1 MDPRNPSAPR
11 AQWYGRQS
19 PYLHAHPSYYF
30 PYPSY
35 PPYASFPYFPQPI
48 GPYICYQR
56 PPPSALAVRPLSLA
70 MQGLPNVA
78 APPASALAETA
89 PRQQTSPTVNAAP
102 TEESKISHRKEN
114 GVYKCH
120 KCERTYLS
128 YPALYTH
135 NKLKHPTPQLSS
147 STKTTNRGRPK
158 KNGKDGEKPPDFEE
172 IFRKGGRSGGPCDCL
187 ESFKE
192 AHRVVCEK
200 FEKYKEL
207 DTHPTFV
214 ELKKLAQD
222 TALPKFAAPKR
233 VNVKESFMAKRKKK
247 CDEVFANYIAF
258 MKERSNIQYCRTV
271 IIFCLLYRECL
282 NHLSDRLEQEKKNL
296 PESVVMQEEGEEYCL
311 RNNAEQMPDV
321 CNDFMGR
328 FLSEWRDAVSAEEM
342 RELTFHFCNWV
353 FFNGYSC
360 SLVQVNAAGENRD
373 AGERSQLE
381 SEDVA
386 RNMQN
391 NEEEKVPSDNN
402 GGERGNSKETAESV
416 NRRSEHSSK
425 GSQEKESQE
434 QSDKRSPN
442 DSKTL

>member
-1 MDPRNPSAPR
+1 
-11 AQWYGRQS
+11 
-19 PYLHAHPSYYF
+19 
-30 PYPSY
+30 
-35 PPYASFPYFPQPI
+35 
-48 GPYICYQR
+48 
-56 PPPSALAVRPLSLA
+56 
-70 MQGLPNVA
+70 
-78 APPASALAETA
+78 
-89 PRQQTSPTVNAAP
+89 
-102 TEESKISHRKEN
+102 
-114 GVYKCH
+114 
-120 KCERTYLS
+120 
-128 YPALYTH
+128 
-135 NKLKHPTPQLSS
+135 
-147 STKTTNRGRPK
+147 
-158 KNGKDGEKPPDFEE
+158 
-172 IFRKGGRSGGPCDCL
+172 
-187 ESFKE
+187 
-192 AHRVVCEK
+192 
-200 FEKYKEL
+200 
-207 DTHPTFV
+207 
-214 ELKKLAQD
+214 
-222 TALPKFAAPKR
+222 
-233 VNVKESFMAKRKKK
+233 MAKRKKK